1 MLLVFYRYKVMKDCW
16 NGEPGLR
23 PSFADLA
30 EKMGEELQEG
40 EKEVRPFPFR
50 R

>member
-1 MLLVFYRYKVMKDCW
+1 MRDCW
-16 NGEPGLR
+16 NAEPGLR

-40 EKEVRPFPFR
+40 EKDAR
-50 R
+50 RMIYFCGMTIC

>member
-1 MLLVFYRYKVMKDCW
+1 MKDCW

-40 EKEVRPFPFR
+40 EKEVDNFFFFSM
-50 R
+50 